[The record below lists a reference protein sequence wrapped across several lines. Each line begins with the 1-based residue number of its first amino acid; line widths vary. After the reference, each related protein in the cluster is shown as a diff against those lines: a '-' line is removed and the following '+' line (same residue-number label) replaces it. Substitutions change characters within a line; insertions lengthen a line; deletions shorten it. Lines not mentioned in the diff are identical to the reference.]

1 MELEL
6 ALARKG
12 RQAAEANS
20 EQLRE
25 KNQQLLER
33 ANEQLL
39 ERANEQLLERANWW
53 KTVVAAVTVLGAAA
67 GVVFG
72 VLDLWQKRPKTI
84 ANNAAII
91 ANNAAIELAN
101 NAAIKQV

>member
-39 ERANEQLLERANWW
+39 ERANWW
-53 KTVVAAVTVLGAAA
+53 KTVAAVTVLGVAA

-72 VLDLWQKRPKTI
+72 ALDLWQKRPKTI
-84 ANNAAII
+84 ANNAAMI

-101 NAAIKQV
+101 NAAIEQV

>member
-33 ANEQLL
+33 ANEQLR
-39 ERANEQLLERANWW
+39 ERAKLDRADWW
-53 KTVVAAVTVLGAAA
+53 KTVVAAVTVIGLAA

-72 VLDLWQKRPKTI
+72 ALDVWQKRPKTI
-84 ANNAAII
+84 ANNAAMI

-101 NAAIKQV
+101 NAAIEQV

>member
-39 ERANEQLLERANWW
+39 ERANWW
-53 KTVVAAVTVLGAAA
+53 KTVVAAMTVLGAAA
-67 GVVFG
+67 GAVFG

-84 ANNAAII
+84 ANNAAI
-91 ANNAAIELAN
+91 ELAN
-101 NAAIKQV
+101 NAAIEQV

>member
-25 KNQQLLER
+25 KNQ
-33 ANEQLL
+33 QLL

-91 ANNAAIELAN
+91 ANKAAIELAN
-101 NAAIKQV
+101 NAAIEQV

>member
-39 ERANEQLLERANWW
+39 ERANWW
-53 KTVVAAVTVLGAAA
+53 KTVVAAMTVLGAAA

-101 NAAIKQV
+101 NAAIEQV

>member
-1 MELEL
+1 MEL

-33 ANEQLL
+33 AN
-39 ERANEQLLERANWW
+39 WW
-53 KTVVAAVTVLGAAA
+53 KTVVAAMTVLGAAA

-101 NAAIKQV
+101 NAAIEQV